1 MDFIQESQ
9 QAIAYFGSN
18 ITLEL
23 GLKIL
28 VSCLL
33 IIWFAVAVWVIKDI
47 TTRTTNLFYQSFCIL
62 LIILF
67 TPIFGLPLYLLIRPR
82 VTLFEKHY
90 EETWLESFEQQTKPK
105 MTECFSCRSEID
117 GDAKFCPF
125 CGAKQY
131 DICIECGTRMS
142 LTWKYC
148 TSCGTERKDT
158 EKMSENRLDT
168 SNESDKQESIPDI
181 QTETNSND
189 STETK
194 KESIASAEPKAD

>member
-1 MDFIQESQ
+1 MHPLLTNLIQESQ
-9 QAIAYFGSN
+9 QTIAYLGNN

-90 EETWLESFEQQTKPK
+90 EETWLESFEQQAKPK
-105 MTECFSCRSEID
+105 MVECFSCRSEID
-117 GDAKFCPF
+117 SEAKFCPF
-125 CGAKQY
+125 CGSKQY
-131 DICIECGTRMS
+131 DICVECGTRMS
-142 LTWKYC
+142 LNWKYC
-148 TSCGTERKDT
+148 TSCGTERKDNT
-158 EKMSENRLDT
+158 EKSVKTPDDT
-168 SNESDKQESIPDI
+168 SKKSSDTHI
-181 QTETNSND
+181 
-189 STETK
+189 
-194 KESIASAEPKAD
+194 